1 MRGRALFSFILIF
14 IISSLDA
21 VSLAPTPYGARLKIS
36 SPSDTVYTDIYVD
49 NGFIARLDGSE
60 SSYEITGLESDRE
73 YLLSIAYRDAYNS
86 DLDAEFVYFETGN
99 WDGEYLWK
107 NMTDDD
113 NKGRVRELRLSVKTV
128 HDEKY
133 GQYNEVYYDI
143 DGTAYRIFPLFDFGQ
158 PVSWVDYDADTP
170 QAICYRTN
178 AEKFNKSGI
187 NPSRWRLTRMEVS
200 PLNAVSHVET
210 VAFGISIDCTID
222 FSFFLDDEGKK
233 HVSFLFEG
241 PSILRTFLFYSPN
254 GESEDGAFILDE
266 ISSL

>member
-14 IISSLDA
+14 ILSSLDA

-86 DLDAEFVYFETGN
+86 DLDAEFVHFETGN

-113 NKGRVRELRLSVKTV
+113 NKGRVRELRLS
-128 HDEKY
+128 
-133 GQYNEVYYDI
+133 
-143 DGTAYRIFPLFDFGQ
+143 
-158 PVSWVDYDADTP
+158 
-170 QAICYRTN
+170 
-178 AEKFNKSGI
+178 
-187 NPSRWRLTRMEVS
+187 
-200 PLNAVSHVET
+200 
-210 VAFGISIDCTID
+210 
-222 FSFFLDDEGKK
+222 
-233 HVSFLFEG
+233 
-241 PSILRTFLFYSPN
+241 
-254 GESEDGAFILDE
+254 
-266 ISSL
+266 